1 MRWIEDRGDGDRPRE
16 FRIDL
21 QLAGE
26 GTVLMNRWE
35 KATWAPPGN
44 GFGFSF
50 EEETTVPAIGCEKN
64 TGHHRIVQYV
74 CAQIFVPVLITQ
86 LSALLSF
93 LEIRRA
99 DHGGQIRGRRM
110 P

>member
-74 CAQIFVPVLITQ
+74 GEQAFVLVLMTQ
-86 LSALLSF
+86 PFSF
-93 LEIRRA
+93 IIISRNL
-99 DHGGQIRGRRM
+99 GSWTW
-110 P
+110 